1 MTFYDQ
7 PTNLLFFVA
16 FFSLFKTAGANQ
28 IGINGGRQ
36 SVVVELAFPY
46 VFVLGRTALCLNY
59 TTVSSVYFAIS
70 TSTLLLLLRWSPKA
84 LLAGECLGRNIHS
97 LWLGIMGYFRGTLIG
112 AIFVLVV
119 PSLKSHGK
127 VPLK

>member
-70 TSTLLLLLRWSPKA
+70 TSTLLLLLRWVTQSPSRWGV
-84 LLAGECLGRNIHS
+84 LRQEYSFSLARHH
-97 LWLGIMGYFRGTLIG
+97 GIL
-112 AIFVLVV
+112 
-119 PSLKSHGK
+119 
-127 VPLK
+127 